1 MPQWQST
8 EEHAYQTDVIVSNR
22 VAPGGNRAY
31 KQHADWGGAQ
41 GSPLHAARP
50 GNPAA
55 GGHRP
60 AQTGGRR
67 YQQET
72 QNNDIP
78 RQGETDTDSHLMR
91 QIEIRRFVLIIC
103 AANRLTT
110 SV

>member
-1 MPQWQST
+1 M
-8 EEHAYQTDVIVSNR
+8 
-22 VAPGGNRAY
+22 APGGNRAY
-31 KQHADWGGAQ
+31 KQHPDRGGAQ

-55 GGHRP
+55 GGHRQ

-78 RQGETDTDSHLMR
+78 RQGETDTDSHLTDR
-91 QIEIRRFVLIIC
+91 DTEICSYNLC
-103 AANRLTT
+103 CK
-110 SV
+110 SVNN